1 METIAIKGRKG
12 VPIQRLIQGTFFLFM
27 VGITAFSD
35 TTSTLMLFYLTAVLY
50 AGAVCYMFLAQGT
63 IRLPLN
69 TFLRTQLL
77 FILWL
82 LISALWQYSNA
93 YYSSR
98 LTTLVIVYVFALLT
112 SVWVTDKET
121 LNSAYKCILYANVIN
136 AVYRFLLNTYGNAE
150 GVGLEGKNST
160 AVQMVISYAIA
171 LYMFY
176 STRKKRYV
184 VFGILFAVVALLTAS
199 RKSVAG
205 LLIVTVVMLVFNI
218 GKKKRFSSVLL
229 VTALLL
235 AGYWALTNLKA
246 FSYTYERLMQMLE
259 HIQGGK
265 GDYSSETRELM
276 RQMGWRAFQKNPVQ
290 GYGVGY
296 SYTNLTAGAGE
307 DGTYLHNNYVEVG
320 VSLGIVGLAFFYW
333 PHVRILLTAAPRF
346 FKNNEYLLIMA
357 LIVVMLILDYGMVS
371 YFDKFNL
378 LMLNILSI
386 HSGLIRKGLSNGS
399 TEERHI

>member
-1 METIAIKGRKG
+1 MEIIAIKERKG
-12 VPIQRLIQGTFFLFM
+12 VPIQRLIQATFFLFM
-27 VGITAFSD
+27 IGITAFSD

-50 AGAVCYMFLAQGT
+50 AGVICYMFLAQGT

-69 TFLRTQLL
+69 TFLRTQFL

-82 LISALWQYSNA
+82 LLSAFWQHSNA

-112 SVWVTDKET
+112 SVWVTDREM
-121 LNSAYKCILYANVIN
+121 LNSAYKCILYANVVN
-136 AVYRFLLNTYGNAE
+136 AVYRLLLNTYGDAE
-150 GVGLEGKNST
+150 GVGLEGKNGT
-160 AVQMVISYAIA
+160 AIQMVITYAIA

-205 LLIVTVVMLVFNI
+205 LLIVTVVMLVFNT
-218 GKKKRFSSVLL
+218 GKKKSFSSVLL
-229 VTALLL
+229 VAALLL

-246 FSYTYERLMQMLE
+246 FAYTYERLMQMLE
-259 HIQGGK
+259 HIQGGE
-265 GDYSSETRELM
+265 GDHSSETRELM
-276 RQMGWRAFQKNPVQ
+276 RQMGWRAFRENPVL

-296 SYTNLTAGAGE
+296 SYTNLTAGAG
-307 DGTYLHNNYVEVG
+307 DAGTYLHNNYVEVG
-320 VSLGIVGLAFFYW
+320 VSLGIVGLLFFYW
-333 PHVRILLTAAPRF
+333 PHVRLLLTATPRF
-346 FKNNEYLLIMA
+346 LKNNEYLLIMA

-371 YFDKFNL
+371 YFDKYTL
-378 LMLNILSI
+378 LILNMLCVHAKVL
-386 HSGLIRKGLSNGS
+386 RKGNKNSVQVVL
-399 TEERHI
+399 